1 MIQFLRFLEFFLLRQ
16 SFLRLLVHL
25 LLGLLLLLL
34 VLVEWGF
41 DLPNQDSWPS
51 NQILW
56 MVLFCTVRRVQL
68 QPHLSKM
75 PRLTR
80 GTRKSEHSGKTFCDL
95 MCWLSFIFFLGII
108 LGDHLEIIWFLGQLG
123 TYRLMGWSLEKYDI
137 PPAKIQDFHHQLF
150 LAD

>member
-1 MIQFLRFLEFFLLRQ
+1 L
-16 SFLRLLVHL
+16 
-25 LLGLLLLLL
+25 
-34 VLVEWGF
+34 EWGF

-68 QPHLSKM
+68 EPHLSKM

-95 MCWLSFIFFLGII
+95 MCWLSFIFFFGYNP
-108 LGDHLEIIWFLGQLG
+108 GWPSWDHMVSWPTREIQADGLIFGKIWYPTSENTGFSSSALSS
-123 TYRLMGWSLEKYDI
+123 RLAAVIVHTHRYI
-137 PPAKIQDFHHQLF
+137 YIRVPI
-150 LAD
+150 